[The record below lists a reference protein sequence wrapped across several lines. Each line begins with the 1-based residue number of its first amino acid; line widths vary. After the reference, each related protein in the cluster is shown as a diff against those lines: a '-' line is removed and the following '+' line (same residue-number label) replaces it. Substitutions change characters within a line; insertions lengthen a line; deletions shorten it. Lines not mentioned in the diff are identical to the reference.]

1 MNDCLHFSANMC
13 VLMVFVKLFK
23 KKKVNDREVNQ
34 KLCADEGM
42 SRGDLLFVYFDM
54 ETVLLQY

>member
-1 MNDCLHFSANMC
+1 MC

-34 KLCADEGM
+34 KPCADEGM

-54 ETVLLQY
+54 ETVLLQYK